1 MEKRKIRMKEIL
13 ITKVRKLIEKLQ
25 QLNQE
30 QDILVD
36 YIFED
41 TDINGENF
49 YYTDIEIYKSY
60 SS

>member
-1 MEKRKIRMKEIL
+1 M
-13 ITKVRKLIEKLQ
+13 KVRKLIEKLQ

-49 YYTDIEIYKSY
+49 YYTDIDME
-60 SS
+60 